1 MTLPIGKKVELEIGG
16 KTYQVEIK
24 SLSAD
29 KAHVEVDGKQFH
41 VNIRVPQDSPRASA
55 PKPAARLAERQ
66 APAPAKPAA
75 PRPAAASAKSLLS
88 LMPGVVIKILVKEG
102 QQVAA
107 GDVLLVL
114 EAMKMENEIRSD
126 RSGTIDSIDVSEGQQ
141 VQTGDPLMSFA

>member
-16 KTYQVEIK
+16 QTYQVEIK

-29 KAHVEVDGKQFH
+29 RAEVEVDGKKHH
-41 VNIRVPQDSPRASA
+41 VNIRVPQDSPRGSP
-55 PKPAARLAERQ
+55 PKPARKD
-66 APAPAKPAA
+66 PAPAKPAI
-75 PRPAAASAKSLLS
+75 PRPAPASAKNLLS

-126 RSGTIDSIDVSEGQQ
+126 RSGMIGSIAVSEGQQ
-141 VQTGDPLMSFA
+141 VQTGDPLVSFA

>member
-29 KAHVEVDGKQFH
+29 KAQVEVDGKQFH

-55 PKPAARLAERQ
+55 PKPAARKT
-66 APAPAKPAA
+66 PAPAKPAA
-75 PRPAAASAKSLLS
+75 PRPAAVSAKSLLS
-88 LMPGVVIKILVKEG
+88 LMPGVVIKILVEEG

-126 RSGTIDSIDVSEGQQ
+126 RSGTIDSIEVSEGQQ
-141 VQTGDPLMSFA
+141 VQTGDPMVSFA

>member
-1 MTLPIGKKVELEIGG
+1 MTLPIGKKVELKIDG

-24 SLSAD
+24 SLTAEG
-29 KAHVEVDGKQFH
+29 ARVEVDGRE
-41 VNIRVPQDSPRASA
+41 VRVDINLPQDAPRTPAS
-55 PKPAARLAERQ
+55 R
-66 APAPAKPAA
+66 PAPAAKAAA
-75 PRPAAASAKSLLS
+75 PRPAAASSKSLLS

-126 RSGTIDSIDVSEGQQ
+126 RSGKIGSIDVSAGQQ
-141 VQTGDPLMSFA
+141 VQTGDALVSFA